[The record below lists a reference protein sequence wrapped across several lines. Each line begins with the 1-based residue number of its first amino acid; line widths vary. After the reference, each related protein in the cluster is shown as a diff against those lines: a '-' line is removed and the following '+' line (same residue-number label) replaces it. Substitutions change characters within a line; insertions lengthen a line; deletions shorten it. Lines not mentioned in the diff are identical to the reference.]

1 MRLLICKDLEQNLL
15 LEARPLEEDD
25 NRKYYIIDNAPEM
38 EYREGYYGKYAL
50 DENGEVYVEY
60 VEIAPSKTD
69 ELQEQI
75 NDLQDMVMTLANT
88 ICL

>member
-1 MRLLICKDLEQNLL
+1 MRLLICKDLEQNTL
-15 LEARPLEEDD
+15 LEARPLEEND

-38 EYREGYYGKYAL
+38 EFREGYYAKYAL

-75 NDLQDMVMTLANT
+75 NELQDVVMTLANT

>member
-1 MRLLICKDLEQNLL
+1 MRLLICKDLEKNIL

-25 NRKYYIIDNAPEM
+25 NCEYCIIDNAPEM

-50 DENGEVYVEY
+50 NENGEVYVEY
-60 VEIAPSKTD
+60 TKIPPSTEE

-75 NDLQDMVMTLANT
+75 NELQDVVMTLAST
-88 ICL
+88 MIL